1 MVSKKRYV
9 VELSADERKRL
20 EELIRK
26 RKSPDKKQLK
36 APGLLGADESP
47 LGPNWNDPKI
57 SESLGTYPM
66 MCARVRQQFAQGG
79 VDSVL
84 NRKQRA
90 RPPVP
95 PIFDGEKE
103 ARLIALACSQ
113 PPEGRAKWTLRLLE
127 SKVVEL
133 NIVDHASDNTIGGV
147 LKKSVQAPSRA
158 AMGHPAA
165 SKQRIRSGDGGCSG
179 HLQAATRSRLSAGL
193 SGRGVK
199 TTACR
204 HTGADP
210 NEARTTGA
218 PRL

>member
-1 MVSKKRYV
+1 MSKKRYV
-9 VELSADERKRL
+9 VELSADERKQL

-26 RKSPDKKQLK
+26 GKSPAKKQLK
-36 APGLLGADESP
+36 ARILLRADESL

-57 SESLGTYPM
+57 SEALGTYPM

-79 VDSVL
+79 IELVL

-90 RPPVP
+90 TPPVP

-133 NIVDHASDNTIGGV
+133 NIVDHASDNTIGRV
-147 LKKSVQAPSRA
+147 LKKMRSSLISCSNGSSRR
-158 AMGHPAA
+158 
-165 SKQRIRSGDGGCSG
+165 K
-179 HLQAATRSRLSAGL
+179 QAAHS
-193 SGRGVK
+193 
-199 TTACR
+199 
-204 HTGADP
+204 
-210 NEARTTGA
+210 
-218 PRL
+218 